1 MRFVAVVAAFW
12 LASCGTLPPVF
23 DGPDAPHFDP
33 RLTVPPRADGKKRI
47 GFALS
52 GGGTRGFAHI
62 GVLMV
67 LEAEGIKPDV
77 IVGSS
82 VGSIIGALFTA
93 GYSALEMEEI
103 ALRLSAADVV
113 ELGALFNRGMLSG
126 SGIQSYVKARLD
138 DKARPHLIEK
148 LATADGKP
156 RFGAMLT
163 AQKDGSAVLI
173 NAGDVS
179 AATRA
184 SAAIPGRILPVVIR
198 GETYIDGD
206 EASPLP
212 MNAARTLG
220 ADIVIGINVSAFAA
234 DAPAGAP
241 KVWIE
246 RDIARQKL
254 ADAQVRAGDIVI
266 HPRTQYY
273 TNFSIAYR
281 KQLIAAGEAT
291 ARAALPQ
298 IRAAL
303 QTK

>member
-1 MRFVAVVAAFW
+1 MRLLAPVAALL
-12 LASCGTLPPVF
+12 LASCSAVAPVF
-23 DGPDAPHFDP
+23 DGPDAPRFEAS
-33 RLTVPPRADGKKRI
+33 LTAPPRADGKKRI

-62 GVLMV
+62 GVLKV
-67 LEAEGIKPDV
+67 LEAEGITPDV

-82 VGSIIGALFTA
+82 VGAIIGALFAA
-93 GYSALEMEEI
+93 GYSATEMEEI
-103 ALRLSAADVV
+103 ALRLTATDVI
-113 ELGALFNRGMLSG
+113 EIGALFNRGVLSG
-126 SGIQSYVKARLD
+126 AAIQHYVETRLNDKQRPPLMEQLAR
-138 DKARPHLIEK
+138 
-148 LATADGKP
+148 TGGKP
-156 RFGAMLT
+156 RLGVMLT
-163 AQKDGSAVLI
+163 AQKSGTATLV
-173 NAGDVS
+173 NAGNTAV
-179 AATRA
+179 AARA

-220 ADIVIGINVSAFAA
+220 ADVVIGINVSAFAA

-241 KVWIE
+241 QRWIE

-254 ADAQVRAGDIVI
+254 ADSEVRASDIVI

-281 KQLIAAGEAT
+281 QTLIATGEAA

-303 QTK
+303 NP